1 MSSHGPV
8 RGVIVAHGAMAQ
20 GMIDAVR
27 CIAGDAADA
36 LHAISNDGKSP
47 VQLREEVETE
57 AGGDPAVVFV
67 DLQTGSCGMAALS
80 ACRNGDSCRVV
91 VCGVNL
97 PMLLAFVF
105 ATDLPLD
112 EVVGRVI
119 EKGRAAIT
127 RPPSPS

>member
-1 MSSHGPV
+1 
-8 RGVIVAHGAMAQ
+8 MAQ
-20 GMIDAVR
+20 GMVDAVR
-27 CIAGDAADA
+27 RIAGDAADA

-47 VQLREEVETE
+47 GQLKDEVEAE
-57 AGGDPAVVFV
+57 AGCDPVVVFV

-80 ACRNGDSCRVV
+80 VCREDGALRVV

-112 EVVGRVI
+112 EVVERVM
-119 EKGRAAIT
+119 ERGRAAIT
-127 RPPSPS
+127 LPSSSS